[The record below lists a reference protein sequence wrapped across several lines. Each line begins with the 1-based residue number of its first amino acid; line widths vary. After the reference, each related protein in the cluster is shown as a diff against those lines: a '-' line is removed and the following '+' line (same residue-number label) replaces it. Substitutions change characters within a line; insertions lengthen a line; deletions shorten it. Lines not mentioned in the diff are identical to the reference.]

1 MGGDEVASRYCIVH
15 LLCCRNGAFASLVR
29 EIDGNIPS
37 LARDLA
43 SAIMHCAHA
52 VDKSVCSACA
62 ERLHEPLRDVPIWL
76 PAGDPRKAF
85 RHLES
90 ALRNARSAT
99 GASVGLSVEKLF
111 AFAVEKMPSAVGGK
125 ALDGAAGFLPVGERA
140 REKVLWNA
148 PRRCI
153 AKLWT
158 ADPPMAPP
166 SMLPSIAADFPGKPE
181 NPVFMGIR
189 RRKGKSRRHFH
200 GHSRSAGFLWK
211 SCWQT
216 VPEAGRRGCPG
227 IRPTR
232 GLAGRDR
239 PAVLLRTAVDILWI
253 KLLAKC
259 WRKCLARSRPWP
271 AGLAVFCPPPM
282 LRKSPG
288 RSARE
293 ASQGPG
299 CSRHAVDNSVSK
311 VVMTVLRQMLTRVR
325 RRVAR
330 KCAAAS
336 QACPGLVPLGA
347 GAWSVA
353 PGASRVPGL
362 S

>member
-1 MGGDEVASRYCIVH
+1 MGDEVASRYCIVH

-52 VDKSVCSACA
+52 VDKSVCSARV

-111 AFAVEKMPSAVGGK
+111 AFPLKNAFGGRGKGVGRGRRISPGWRKSQEKA
-125 ALDGAAGFLPVGERA
+125 
-140 REKVLWNA
+140 LWNA
-148 PRRCI
+148 PRRCV

-158 ADPPMAPP
+158 VDSPMAPP
-166 SMLPSIAADFPGKPE
+166 SMLPSIAADFPEKPE
-181 NPVFMGIR
+181 NPVFMGVLAS
-189 RRKGKSRRHFH
+189 KGEVLETFSRAF
-200 GHSRSAGFLWK
+200 RSAGFLWK

-227 IRPTR
+227 IRPSH

-239 PAVLLRTAVDILWI
+239 SAGFLRTAVDILWI

-271 AGLAVFCPPPM
+271 AGLAVFCPAPM
-282 LRKSPG
+282 LRKLPG

-299 CSRHAVDNSVSK
+299 
-311 VVMTVLRQMLTRVR
+311 
-325 RRVAR
+325 
-330 KCAAAS
+330 
-336 QACPGLVPLGA
+336 
-347 GAWSVA
+347 WA
-353 PGASRVPGL
+353 PDTL
-362 S
+362 WITL

>member
-1 MGGDEVASRYCIVH
+1 MGRTAHRAPAVVGVQDKWGDEVASRYCIVH

-111 AFAVEKMPSAVGGK
+111 AFPVEKMPSAVGGK

-166 SMLPSIAADFPGKPE
+166 SMLPSIAADFPEKPE
-181 NPVFMGIR
+181 NPVFMGVLAS
-189 RRKGKSRRHFH
+189 KGEVLETFSRAFPFR
-200 GHSRSAGFLWK
+200 GFP
-211 SCWQT
+211 
-216 VPEAGRRGCPG
+216 VE
-227 IRPTR
+227 
-232 GLAGRDR
+232 
-239 PAVLLRTAVDILWI
+239 
-253 KLLAKC
+253 KLLANC
-259 WRKCLARSRPWP
+259 AES
-271 AGLAVFCPPPM
+271 
-282 LRKSPG
+282 
-288 RSARE
+288 
-293 ASQGPG
+293 GP
-299 CSRHAVDNSVSK
+299 
-311 VVMTVLRQMLTRVR
+311 
-325 RRVAR
+325 
-330 KCAAAS
+330 
-336 QACPGLVPLGA
+336 PGLPQGF
-347 GAWSVA
+347 GRTMAW
-353 PGASRVPGL
+353 PGEIVLPGSSERL
-362 S
+362 SISCG